1 MKKLVTAI
9 VLMGLAAFPGAA
21 AARNVDGTWAPAD
34 GDVIR
39 FEVLRQGKPFGFHQV
54 SFGRDAEGRLTA
66 RTEVDLKAGL
76 GPVTFFRYRL
86 DATEVWQDG
95 QLVSLKGE
103 VKDDGNKG
111 SVTARRVGDALAVKG
126 TVYDGAAPAGILPPS
141 HWNPGQANAT
151 QLLSTEDGEII
162 DVSVSERGRET
173 VMVAG
178 EPVEATRYLMDSDI
192 DVDLWYDDAGRWV
205 KLSFTARGQEIEYV
219 LSQSY

>member
-1 MKKLVTAI
+1 M
-9 VLMGLAAFPGAA
+9 
-21 AARNVDGTWAPAD
+21 
-34 GDVIR
+34 
-39 FEVLRQGKPFGFHQV
+39 
-54 SFGRDAEGRLTA
+54 
-66 RTEVDLKAGL
+66 
-76 GPVTFFRYRL
+76 
-86 DATEVWQDG
+86 
-95 QLVSLKGE
+95 
-103 VKDDGNKG
+103 
-111 SVTARRVGDALAVKG
+111 KG
-126 TVYDGAAPAGILPPS
+126 TVYDGDAPAGILPAS